1 MVELVKKRSEKMT
14 EVAIAA
20 IEKMY
25 RDNVKISVSELAN
38 STGLSRAFFYN
49 NVKVKR
55 RLMELKEKQAGK
67 ILRNPKSDA
76 IAKVQEI
83 RIKDLE
89 QKLSNSV
96 SKNEYEK
103 LQKQYKELK
112 EQFDIMKDEALS
124 KVYEQL

>member
-1 MVELVKKRSEKMT
+1 MT